1 MMLRRFLQR
10 PEGVAGL
17 VLLAALVLAALAAP
31 LLFPGDPKAITGAPM
46 IPPFSDAA
54 FPLGTDRLG
63 RDLLAGLFHGARTSL
78 LVGGAAALVAIT
90 GGMLVGTAAGFAGG
104 LIDEALMRVVDAF
117 QIVPGFL
124 LALAFVSVTG
134 PTLTAVVIAI
144 ALAAWTAPAR
154 LARAEVLRLRRAEFV
169 AAARTMGEHPWRIAF
184 RDILPLALPP
194 VLALAAVIVA
204 NAVLTES
211 ALSFLG
217 LGDPNAVTWG
227 GMIAEGRNQ
236 IRSAAYL
243 SVIPGLALVT
253 TVISIYLCADAL
265 AEAMSGSRR

>member
-17 VLLAALVLAALAAP
+17 VLLAVLVLAALVAP

-104 LIDEALMRVVDAF
+104 LIDEGLMRVVDAF

-243 SVIPGLALVT
+243 SIIPGLALVA

-265 AEAMSGSRR
+265 AEAMSGSRK